1 MEKKK
6 FDEIVKD
13 LTKLAQALM
22 EKGNELMQDEK
33 IADVNSYAVKDLIGN
48 TINILNAIEG
58 IKYLKEDNCA
68 NVITDEYT
76 SKK

>member
-58 IKYLKEDNCA
+58 IKYLKEDNGA
-68 NVITDEYT
+68 NVITDDYT